1 MKARTLFRVGKYDF
15 PEDTVGEHGL
25 PIEDVVRKF
34 RLPMQRADSL
44 PGGEGKYHFIRRG
57 SDGLYVQ
64 FSIYK
69 NPADTRPY
77 KHNVFLMVASF
88 SNQTNR
94 EIADQFERETGIS
107 LKLEVPEELERASK
121 LISRALDMN

>member
-1 MKARTLFRVGKYDF
+1 MKAKTLLRVGKYVF
-15 PEDTVGEHGL
+15 PEDTVREHGL
-25 PIEDVVRKF
+25 PIGDVVGKF

-44 PGGEGKYHFIRRG
+44 PGGQGKYHFIRRG

-69 NPADTRPY
+69 NPERQPY
-77 KHNVFLMVASF
+77 QHNVFLMVASS
-88 SNQTNR
+88 SNRTNK